1 MATPKKTKTQKEISD
16 NNPLLNKV
24 EMLLKTYND
33 YRKVYEEVV
42 PNVMNDAIQTL
53 RKYDSKEKDFS
64 EEEIDEI
71 IDASKDS
78 IALKKSYELD
88 LSLILSSF
96 MDTVEDAI
104 LLELPVS
111 EEANQLYVSIAPMKQ
126 KTQFVVDSGKL
137 VPKDTT
143 LLDNI
148 KKMLRTVEVKQLL
161 KDLSRMTPQ
170 Q

>member
-1 MATPKKTKTQKEISD
+1 
-16 NNPLLNKV
+16 
-24 EMLLKTYND
+24 
-33 YRKVYEEVV
+33 
-42 PNVMNDAIQTL
+42 
-53 RKYDSKEKDFS
+53 
-64 EEEIDEI
+64 
-71 IDASKDS
+71 
-78 IALKKSYELD
+78 
-88 LSLILSSF
+88 

>member
-42 PNVMNDAIQTL
+42 PNVMNDAIETL
-53 RKYDSKEKDFS
+53 KKYDSKEGDFS

-111 EEANQLYVSIAPMKQ
+111 EEANQLYASIAPMKQ
-126 KTQFVVDSGKL
+126 KTQFVVDGGKL

-161 KDLSRMTPQ
+161 KDLARMAPQ